1 MNWFWFAITWLVVSL
16 GAVGAYMFGV
26 NTGMR
31 KAHEEHLRVRRL
43 TTERRT
49 VAHPGTTP
57 SNVREMRIERDSQ
70 ISDS

>member
-1 MNWFWFAITWLVVSL
+1 MNWFWFAITWLVLSF
-16 GAVGAYMFGV
+16 AVAGAYVFGV
-26 NTGMR
+26 GVGRRN
-31 KAHEEHLRVRRL
+31 AHEEHLRVRRL

-57 SNVREMRIERDSQ
+57 SSVREMRIERDSQ